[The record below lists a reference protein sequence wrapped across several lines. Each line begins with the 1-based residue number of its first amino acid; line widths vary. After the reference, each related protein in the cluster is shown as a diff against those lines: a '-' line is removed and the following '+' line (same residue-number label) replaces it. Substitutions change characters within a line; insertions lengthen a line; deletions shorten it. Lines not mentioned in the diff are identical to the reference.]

1 MIDYTF
7 VPAKT
12 FDEGIKNLYT
22 LVVMLRSPQ
31 GCPWDREQMPADIAR
46 ALLDETYEYMDD
58 LRSGNVNGCAEELGD
73 MLLNAFMIV
82 HMHEQAMD
90 FEPVAPLNAI
100 CEKLV
105 RRHPHVFSSA
115 QVANSTE
122 VLGLWN
128 SIKETVEG
136 KKTAD
141 DDVFSRIPA
150 SLPQLEEAWEI
161 QKHMRKVGFDWPDI
175 GGVVE
180 KVHEELEELEQA
192 IAEEPRD
199 IAHIEEELG
208 DVLFA
213 VVNLARYLKLSPSVA
228 LHRSNKKVRQR
239 FNRLAALARQEH
251 IALDAEHVDQLNGLW
266 DRIKIG
272 ERRSNV

>member
-22 LVVMLRSPQ
+22 LVAMLRSPQ

-115 QVANSTE
+115 QVADSTE

-228 LHRSNKKVRQR
+228 LHRSNKKIRQR

-251 IALDAEHVDQLNGLW
+251 IALDAEHVDRLNGLW
-266 DRIKIG
+266 DRIKAE
-272 ERRSNV
+272 ERRNHS